1 VAKRRGARRH
11 GGRKGAGSGGALP
24 DLSALAGS
32 LEDILG
38 QQQKQKQEQGSGA
51 ALTGA
56 ARKGVGSS
64 VKRAGARESLVSAE
78 SARMAAVLSH
88 PAYREDPLAAI
99 ARHLEATAPPPPPPP
114 SSAPRGKAGGGPAAN
129 KRKKK
134 KKNKGGDSMMMMGD

>member
-11 GGRKGAGSGGALP
+11 GGRKGGVGGGALP

-38 QQQKQKQEQGSGA
+38 QQQKKEHDGAGAAA

-78 SARMAAVLSH
+78 SARMAAVLAH

-114 SSAPRGKAGGGPAAN
+114 PSAPRGKTGGGPAAN

-134 KKNKGGDSMMMMGD
+134 NKGGDSMVMGD